1 VIRSLVA
8 LLTLPGLLLLL
19 ATAVVAAIRRVAS
32 LLAFPGQLKLVIREG
47 EANFA
52 RLTKRRVAMFVD
64 AGQELARALGTPN
77 QRMRFLQAHQNF
89 EFAMETLLR
98 PLLKAL
104 EIVDKES
111 SRVESPSGKDA
122 DLPRFGVNSQ
132 LMLSLVREVT
142 VLHRQEMV
150 GPCGELL
157 GSANAKDFESKRQH
171 LFSGTAAAASG
182 TKQVPTVAAPTLTTS
197 VDMLDD
203 ALQPVLVRFVAQLQ
217 RLQNMLPLIG
227 RPQSEVRVTDG

>member
-1 VIRSLVA
+1 ME

-19 ATAVVAAIRRVAS
+19 VTAVVAAIRRVAS
-32 LLAFPGQLKLVIREG
+32 LLAYPGQLRLVIREG

-64 AGQELARALGTPN
+64 AGQELARALGSPN

-104 EIVDKES
+104 ELVDKEAS
-111 SRVESPSGKDA
+111 SAAPNNKDA
-122 DLPRFGVNSQ
+122 PPFGVNSQ

-142 VLHRQEMV
+142 ALHKQELV
-150 GPCGELL
+150 APFNELL
-157 GSANAKDFESKRQH
+157 GSANASDFEAKRQRH
-171 LFSGTAAAASG
+171 FSGAAAASSAASSG
-182 TKQVPTVAAPTLTTS
+182 KKQAAAVPIATAATA
-197 VDMLDD
+197 LDASD
-203 ALQPVLVRFVAQLQ
+203 DSQQPILFRFAAQLQ

-227 RPQSEVRVTDG
+227 RPQSEVCAAR

>member
-1 VIRSLVA
+1 MA

-19 ATAVVAAIRRVAS
+19 ATAVVAAVRRVAS

-47 EANFA
+47 EASFA

-64 AGQELARALGTPN
+64 AGQELARALDSPN

-111 SRVESPSGKDA
+111 SKAESASGNDA
-122 DLPRFGVNSQ
+122 DVPRFGVNSQ
-132 LMLSLVREVT
+132 LMLSLVREVA

-157 GSANAKDFESKRQH
+157 GSANAKDFEAKRQR
-171 LFSGTAAAASG
+171 LFCGTAAATASG
-182 TKQVPTVAAPTLTTS
+182 TKQAPTAAAPALATS
-197 VDMLDD
+197 VDTLDE

-227 RPQSEVRVTDG
+227 RPQSEVRDAEAS